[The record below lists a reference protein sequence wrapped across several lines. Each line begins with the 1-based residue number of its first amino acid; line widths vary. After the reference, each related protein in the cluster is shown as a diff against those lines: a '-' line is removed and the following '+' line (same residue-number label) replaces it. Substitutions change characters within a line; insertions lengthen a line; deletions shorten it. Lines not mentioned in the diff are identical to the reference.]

1 MSNGIRRSTSDRRSM
16 DRPEPGIQRGSSRQ
30 LRALGAL
37 AALIRDRRG
46 VIVVMFALML
56 PILIGFIGLGV
67 EVGLW
72 YKERRD
78 LQAAADAGA
87 LAGAYELAEDRA
99 SNVGTVAQR
108 EAENNGW
115 TSGAGTIT
123 IRSSPFNGLF
133 PAAPSAYTA
142 DASAVQVLLT
152 RQVSLLFAGYFLGSG
167 NSITINTKA
176 VGKSVAGATTACV
189 LALGS
194 GLAPGNSAISAV
206 GGASISMSG
215 CTVAT
220 NSTNSSAIS
229 ISGGATLTADCVYS
243 SGGVS
248 GTPVTTACSGAKE
261 NQPAVSDPYA
271 DIPVPTFSACSNPA
285 DKYSLT
291 GSSSDTIS
299 AGVYCSISSSS
310 SGTLTLNPGTYYLD
324 GGDFKISGSGN
335 VSGTGGVTIVLGDS
349 SGGGNCGNVSITGGG
364 EIDMTAPTSGTYAGI
379 LFFRHSSCSST
390 GAAMSFTGNS
400 GSTVVGAIYSP
411 SKALDVSGGTSIA
424 GSCLQLIA
432 NTISFSGSGTIGS
445 SCSGVGVKDIL
456 AGGKGVLVE

>member
-1 MSNGIRRSTSDRRSM
+1 MDENLCRLTKRRITGR
-16 DRPEPGIQRGSSRQ
+16 DRPTRR
-30 LRALGAL
+30 RL
-37 AALIRDRRG
+37 AIRFAADRRG
-46 VIVVMFALML
+46 VIVVMFALMV
-56 PILIGFIGLGV
+56 PILIGFLGLGV

-78 LQAAADAGA
+78 MQAAADAAA

-99 SNVGTVAQR
+99 SNIGTVAQR

-115 TSGAGTIT
+115 TSGSGTIT
-123 IRSSPFNGLF
+123 IRSFPFNATF
-133 PAAPSAYTA
+133 PAAPSAYSA
-142 DASAVQVLLT
+142 DAETVQVALT

-167 NSITINTKA
+167 SSVTINTKA

-194 GLAPGNSAISAV
+194 GLASGASAITAS
-206 GGASISMSG
+206 GGASVSMSG

-220 NSTNSSAIS
+220 NSTNSAAIKL
-229 ISGGATLTADCVYS
+229 SGGGSITADCVYS

-248 GTPVTTACSGAKE
+248 GTPTTTACSGAKE

-271 DIPVPTFSACSNPA
+271 DIPVPTFSSCSNPA
-285 DKYSLT
+285 DAYSLT
-291 GSSSDTIS
+291 GSSADTIS
-299 AGVYCSISSSS
+299 SGVYCSISSSS
-310 SGTLTLNPGTYYLD
+310 SGTLTMNPGTYFLD

-335 VSGTGGVTIVLGDS
+335 VSGTGGVTVVLGDS

-364 EIDMTAPTSGTYAGI
+364 EIDMTAATSGTYAGI
-379 LFFRHSSCSST
+379 LFFRHTTCTST
-390 GAAMSFTGNS
+390 GQAMAFTGNTN
-400 GSTVVGAIYSP
+400 STVVGAIYSP
-411 SKALDVSGGTSIA
+411 SKALNVTGGTSIA

-445 SCSGVGVKDIL
+445 QCSGTGVQDIL
-456 AGGKGVLVE
+456 AGGKAVLVE